1 MSYYRCLA
9 HDNRLIIDFDCFHKA
24 LWKGLGRPQTTELGE
39 IKAISPRAQGQGKF
53 PNDVC
58 IM

>member
-1 MSYYRCLA
+1 MCLA
-9 HDNRLIIDFDCFHKA
+9 HDNRIVIDFDCFHKA
-24 LWKGLGRPQTTELGE
+24 FWKGLGLPQAIVLGE